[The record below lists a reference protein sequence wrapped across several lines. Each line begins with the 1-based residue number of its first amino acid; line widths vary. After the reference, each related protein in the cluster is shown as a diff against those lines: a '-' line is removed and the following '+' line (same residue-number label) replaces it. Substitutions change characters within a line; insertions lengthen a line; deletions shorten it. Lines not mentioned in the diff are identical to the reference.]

1 MMNHN
6 DFPKMTE
13 EFDRSVRRALD
24 SLPERESKPVRRFSA
39 KKIVCAGLAAALCIG
54 GTAFAANAQS
64 WFPLLFPNG
73 GDANLEGYVQTA
85 DNAKLTDENEHYRL
99 SVESVLFDESAG
111 TGVISLHLAN
121 KKQDGVKPFTLAH
134 LIDSYQNKPDI
145 TWSTLSSCYAEE
157 GQLDFEVMYGDS
169 GFCGSEFYLDTAR
182 STDNDYY
189 FEGAFA
195 ISSDYQKGEPL
206 RLEALDPSGTTVRA
220 DGAGTAKTV
229 LAVDLPEFQQMPY
242 LTSADGDVTLS
253 QIGIRIRNADMHCTV
268 DDVDTLS
275 VQLRTDRSTLF
286 WTKTP
291 ISTGRCTLTVS
302 IPLRTPTAS
311 TPRLRCLRVHLT
323 WIMCSR
329 SPSTAR
335 CICSRDK
342 RQDRAKQTANAVCFV
357 C

>member
-6 DFPKMTE
+6 DFLKMTE
-13 EFDRSVRRALD
+13 EFDRSVRMALD

-111 TGVISLHLAN
+111 TGVISLHLTN

-189 FEGAFA
+189 LEGAFA
-195 ISSDYQKGEPL
+195 ISSDYRQGELL
-206 RLEALDPSGTTVRA
+206 RLEALEPGKRPCVR
-220 DGAGTAKTV
+220 TETV
-229 LAVDLPEFQQMPY
+229 LCIP
-242 LTSADGDVTLS
+242 
-253 QIGIRIRNADMHCTV
+253 
-268 DDVDTLS
+268 
-275 VQLRTDRSTLF
+275 
-286 WTKTP
+286 
-291 ISTGRCTLTVS
+291 TVS
-302 IPLRTPTAS
+302 IPPRIPTVS
-311 TPRLRCLRVHLT
+311 TPRLPCSRVRLI
-323 WIMCSR
+323 WIMCSP

-335 CICSRDK
+335 CIRSRDK

>member
-1 MMNHN
+1 MMSHN

-85 DNAKLTDENEHYRL
+85 DSTRLTDENDSYRL

-169 GFCGSEFYLDTAR
+169 GFCGGVVDVVAARQVDVYLVLVTEDIQYDVGR
-182 STDNDYY
+182 
-189 FEGAFA
+189 
-195 ISSDYQKGEPL
+195 
-206 RLEALDPSGTTVRA
+206 VRA
-220 DGAGTAKTV
+220 GGEYLGDSDLRCLAVVAALRAAEAAEMAVGDVIVLIFG
-229 LAVDLPEFQQMPY
+229 LAVDAGRRVGDLRQVVAAERNVHAEAHDRVRHM
-242 LTSADGDVTLS
+242 LRDG
-253 QIGIRIRNADMHCTV
+253 
-268 DDVDTLS
+268 
-275 VQLRTDRSTLF
+275 
-286 WTKTP
+286 
-291 ISTGRCTLTVS
+291 
-302 IPLRTPTAS
+302 
-311 TPRLRCLRVHLT
+311 
-323 WIMCSR
+323 
-329 SPSTAR
+329 
-335 CICSRDK
+335 RDE
-342 RQDRAKQTANAVCFV
+342 
-357 C
+357 

>member
-111 TGVISLHLAN
+111 TGVISLHLEN

-134 LIDSYQNKPDI
+134 LIDSYRNKPDI

-195 ISSDYQKGEPL
+195 ISSDYRQGEPL
-206 RLEALDPSGTTVRA
+206 RLEALEPGKTTVRA

-242 LTSADGDVTLS
+242 LTSENGDVTLS

-268 DDVDTLS
+268 DEVDKLS
-275 VQLRTDRSTLF
+275 VQLRDGSEYVILDENADIDRTLYTYGFNSTEDTDRIDTEIAVLARAFDLDNVQSVT
-286 WTKTP
+286 
-291 ISTGRCTLTVS
+291 INSEVY
-302 IPLRTPTAS
+302 PLS
-311 TPRLRCLRVHLT
+311 
-323 WIMCSR
+323 
-329 SPSTAR
+329 
-335 CICSRDK
+335 
-342 RQDRAKQTANAVCFV
+342 
-357 C
+357 

>member
-39 KKIVCAGLAAALCIG
+39 KKIVCAGLVAALCIG

-134 LIDSYQNKPDI
+134 LIDSYRNKPDI

-157 GQLDFEVMYGDS
+157 G
-169 GFCGSEFYLDTAR
+169 
-182 STDNDYY
+182 
-189 FEGAFA
+189 GA
-195 ISSDYQKGEPL
+195 
-206 RLEALDPSGTTVRA
+206 
-220 DGAGTAKTV
+220 
-229 LAVDLPEFQQMPY
+229 
-242 LTSADGDVTLS
+242 
-253 QIGIRIRNADMHCTV
+253 
-268 DDVDTLS
+268 
-275 VQLRTDRSTLF
+275 
-286 WTKTP
+286 
-291 ISTGRCTLTVS
+291 STGRA
-302 IPLRTPTAS
+302 P
-311 TPRLRCLRVHLT
+311 
-323 WIMCSR
+323 
-329 SPSTAR
+329 
-335 CICSRDK
+335 
-342 RQDRAKQTANAVCFV
+342 
-357 C
+357 